1 MMWVR
6 LFASGALIVGLGG
19 CAAQPPSKV
28 PVKDITPLQ
37 ALENGNAGDQVR
49 WGGPILAVEPK
60 QDQTC
65 FHMLSFFLGANG
77 EPHLQN
83 QPQGHF
89 IACGKGYY
97 EPAMYAPR
105 RLMTIVG
112 PVGPPQTVKANNV
125 EHKVATVEI
134 EATKLWPPPVT
145 VVYYDPWYGPCCA
158 PIGYGPG
165 YPYGTFYTYPY

>member
-1 MMWVR
+1 MSIR
-6 LFASGALIVGLGG
+6 LFYVAALVVGLAS

-65 FHMLSFFLGANG
+65 FHMLSFFLAANG

-89 IACGKGYY
+89 IACAKGYY
-97 EPAMYAPR
+97 DPTIYAPR
-105 RLMTIVG
+105 RVITVVG
-112 PVGPPQTVKANNV
+112 TVGSPRTVKV
-125 EHKVATVEI
+125 HDIERKVAAVDVQ
-134 EATKLWPPPVT
+134 AVHLWPPPPFVA
-145 VVYYDPWYGPCCA
+145 YYDPWYGPCCA
-158 PIGYGPG
+158 PVSYGLG
-165 YPYGTFYTYPY
+165 YPYGIYTYPP